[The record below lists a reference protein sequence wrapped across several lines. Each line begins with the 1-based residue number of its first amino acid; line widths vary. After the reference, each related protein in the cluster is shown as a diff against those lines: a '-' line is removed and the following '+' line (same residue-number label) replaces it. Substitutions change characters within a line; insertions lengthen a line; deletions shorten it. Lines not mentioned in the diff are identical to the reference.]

1 MSKSLQ
7 IIDYTV
13 DAGSASYGLANI
25 QTVLGI
31 VLLVLSIIS
40 ILFKCVLSIYT
51 HIKNK
56 EIDKISES
64 FDISIQTLEEKVKEL
79 KELENNK
86 NE

>member
-31 VLLVLSIIS
+31 ILLVLSIIS
-40 ILFKCVLSIYT
+40 ILFKCGLSIYN

-56 EIDKISES
+56 ELDKITE
-64 FDISIQTLEEKVKEL
+64 DLDAAAAELEKL